1 MNCCTKEN
9 PCGYGEGDCDPNKG
23 RADMTNVA
31 QGSMIVVQ
39 NIGNPNINPFLIYII
54 NEYK

>member
-31 QGSMIVVQ
+31 QGSMILVQ

-54 NEYK
+54 NEY